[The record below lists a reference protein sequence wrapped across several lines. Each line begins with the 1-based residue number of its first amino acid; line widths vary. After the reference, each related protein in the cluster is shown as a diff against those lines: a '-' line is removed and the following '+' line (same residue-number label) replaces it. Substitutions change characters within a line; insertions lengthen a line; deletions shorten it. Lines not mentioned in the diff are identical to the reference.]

1 MWNID
6 TGPLILSHCRPF
18 FEGCSSAGTGGKANP
33 EILTLCGWQRLKFD
47 ELDEVNSMVRQVWP
61 QSNYAGLWV
70 CTKIF
75 LSSNF
80 HQCNLDKPLCSPS
93 CCQLFLPLLCIF
105 LWPGRLE
112 PMVSRYPHHAHMIK
126 VKERTKG
133 GAERSASPQ
142 KSHPQSNGTLTFRI
156 FMWTRPRCL
165 TSWQI
170 SSGMC
175 QGNFSL
181 WKTNTAASRIIAKY
195 RLMHPVILMT
205 SFQPMPCQKLIL
217 MVFALA
223 ASHVHPSL
231 AG

>member
-18 FEGCSSAGTGGKANP
+18 LEGCSSAGTGGKANP

-61 QSNYAGLWV
+61 QSNYAGRWV

-75 LSSNF
+75 LLSNF

-112 PMVSRYPHHAHMIK
+112 PMVSRYPHHAHMIPFRRHQLTHGSK
-126 VKERTKG
+126 SKNGQKG
-133 GAERSASPQ
+133 GAEPSVTSRASPP
-142 KSHPQSNGTLTFRI
+142 K
-156 FMWTRPRCL
+156 
-165 TSWQI
+165 
-170 SSGMC
+170 
-175 QGNFSL
+175 
-181 WKTNTAASRIIAKY
+181 
-195 RLMHPVILMT
+195 
-205 SFQPMPCQKLIL
+205 
-217 MVFALA
+217 
-223 ASHVHPSL
+223 
-231 AG
+231 